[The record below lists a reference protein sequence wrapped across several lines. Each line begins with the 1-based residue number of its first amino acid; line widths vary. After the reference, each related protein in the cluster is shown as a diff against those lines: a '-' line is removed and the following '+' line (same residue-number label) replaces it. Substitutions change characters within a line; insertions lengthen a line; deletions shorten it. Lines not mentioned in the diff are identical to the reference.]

1 MARPFFQGLSGRTL
15 LQRPSWQDPSAKAFL
30 ARPFCKGLLGK
41 TLLQRHCWQH
51 PFAKALLATPFH
63 KGGHMCS
70 HMHAPISAC
79 TASLGAILQPPNAC
93 KWHPFAKVF
102 PLKGARSKAYPSK
115 LWLLLCSDSP
125 FQGLH
130 DFVDHFKV
138 LLASHPAD
146 LNDQPALFSSF
157 LFSRRV
163 SFLTSVS
170 LGMPFP

>member
-1 MARPFFQGLSGRTL
+1 MLASGTL
-15 LQRPSWQDPSAKAFL
+15 LQR
-30 ARPFCKGLLGK
+30 
-41 TLLQRHCWQH
+41 
-51 PFAKALLATPFH
+51 
-63 KGGHMCS
+63 CS
-70 HMHAPISAC
+70 HSRVLEAKLTPQSYGFFFAQ
-79 TASLGAILQPPNAC
+79 IL
-93 KWHPFAKVF
+93 
-102 PLKGARSKAYPSK
+102 L
-115 LWLLLCSDSP
+115 